1 MSMRLRTSKMLSDIW
16 SKMQNKRNDI
26 NFWLETLRYLI
37 FGMLTVAVN
46 ISAYHF
52 LTIVFAPLV
61 ANTIA
66 FFIAVLFAYWTNST
80 FVFQTGC
87 SWRSFSQF
95 MLMRIGTLLI
105 DNGGMWLMLSAGWND
120 LFAKCVVNVVIIVIN
135 YLVSKLLIFRK
146 RRRRG

>member
-1 MSMRLRTSKMLSDIW
+1 M
-16 SKMQNKRNDI
+16 NKNNF

-37 FGMLTVAVN
+37 FGILTVIVN
-46 ISAYHF
+46 IGTYRF
-52 LTIVFAPLV
+52 LTIVFTPLV

-95 MLMRIGTLLI
+95 ILMRIGTLLI
-105 DNGGMWLMLSAGWND
+105 DNGGMWLMLSAAWND